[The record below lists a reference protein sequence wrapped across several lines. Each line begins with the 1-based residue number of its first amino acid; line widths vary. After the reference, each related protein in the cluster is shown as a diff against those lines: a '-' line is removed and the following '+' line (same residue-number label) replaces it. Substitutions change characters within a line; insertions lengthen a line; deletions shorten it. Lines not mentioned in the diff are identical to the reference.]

1 MIGYMAAA
9 RGHGLVIFAVI
20 LKQFTALTSARRSE
34 PSQCR
39 SSHVARYVRMD
50 IVRSHS
56 GGDCSGENDRQP
68 PMSDNMPNQL
78 PDNFV
83 SWVITG
89 VGAMIGTLVATVTT
103 LWRLNESK
111 NAKAIEEQAR
121 HLIALETQMSLV
133 RSHAEVCEQAR
144 IECLEDRAKLAT
156 KCEIFEGRLLKL
168 ENGSAPAKRGAKPHE

>member
-9 RGHGLVIFAVI
+9 RGHGLVISAAI
-20 LKQFTALTSARRSE
+20 SKQFTALTSARRSE
-34 PSQCR
+34 PSRC
-39 SSHVARYVRMD
+39 SCNHVARPVRMD
-50 IVRSHS
+50 IVRSHN
-56 GGDCSGENDRQP
+56 GGDCSGEDDRQP

-111 NAKAIEEQAR
+111 NAKAIEQQAR
-121 HLIALETQMSLV
+121 HLVSIETQMKLV
-133 RSHAEVCEQAR
+133 KDHAEVCEAAR
-144 IECLEDRAKLAT
+144 IECLEDRAKLAVR
-156 KCEIFEGRLLKL
+156 CELFEKRLTQL
-168 ENGSAPAKRGAKPHE
+168 EHEHTPPKRGAKAHE